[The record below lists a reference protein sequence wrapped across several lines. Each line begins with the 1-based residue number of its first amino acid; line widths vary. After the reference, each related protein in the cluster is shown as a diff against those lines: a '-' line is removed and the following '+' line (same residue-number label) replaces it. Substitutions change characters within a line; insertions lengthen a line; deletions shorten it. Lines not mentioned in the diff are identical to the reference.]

1 MSAKKDHVRKS
12 YVSIRYSILL
22 LLFNTFNFY
31 RKYKRQSNDKDL
43 WISFFDP
50 NIFNYYCKE
59 LHFRSISTTSIN
71 LSAASKRLN
80 RNHNRINNFQSAF
93 ERRIDFYI
101 VLLSAAY
108 SICGNHRSTRRTIKV
123 GHGFIQWRFEK

>member
-1 MSAKKDHVRKS
+1 MFLRVTQ
-12 YVSIRYSILL
+12 YYYFFSIRLILTE
-22 LLFNTFNFY
+22 NTG
-31 RKYKRQSNDKDL
+31 NDKEL

-50 NIFNYYCKE
+50 NIFNYYCKK
-59 LHFRSISTTSIN
+59 LHFRSISTTLIN